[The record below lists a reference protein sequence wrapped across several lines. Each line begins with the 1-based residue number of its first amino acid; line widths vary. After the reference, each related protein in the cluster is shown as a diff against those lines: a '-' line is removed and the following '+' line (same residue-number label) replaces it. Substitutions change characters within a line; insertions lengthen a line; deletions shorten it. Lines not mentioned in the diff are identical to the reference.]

1 MERSSNHDVIIVRRE
16 AKVRVHTSGVGVLW
30 EKEVWVCGN
39 ALLPIQNYRYVV
51 STHDTQYYILP
62 SGWVRI
68 AGPVMS
74 PPHLH
79 PTWEWPAL
87 LSLSG

>member
-1 MERSSNHDVIIVRRE
+1 M
-16 AKVRVHTSGVGVLW
+16 RVHTSGVGVLW

-74 PPHLH
+74 PPPPPSHLGVAC
-79 PTWEWPAL
+79 TAL
-87 LSLSG
+87 TVWLTQLTIQIFLTQRTT